1 MDVGRDGSHY
11 HPFASICFWI
21 AANEW
26 IPIHERGLPVRN
38 NGGSELMSASRMGA
52 AVARRLQLPPERK
65 KQLLALAGIS
75 HSANSFDPE
84 NQPRR
89 LSFRNDI

>member
-1 MDVGRDGSHY
+1 
-11 HPFASICFWI
+11 
-21 AANEW
+21 
-26 IPIHERGLPVRN
+26 
-38 NGGSELMSASRMGA
+38 MSASRMGA

-65 KQLLALAGIS
+65 KQLLVLAGIS

>member
-1 MDVGRDGSHY
+1 
-11 HPFASICFWI
+11 
-21 AANEW
+21 
-26 IPIHERGLPVRN
+26 
-38 NGGSELMSASRMGA
+38 MSASRMGA
-52 AVARRLQLPPERK
+52 AVARRLRLPPERK